1 MLIKFTYNGMLKIN
15 FYDMI
20 FLERYG
26 YMAKTNKKVLRY
38 LDKPLLIVTVL
49 LFIIGLIMVFSS
61 SNVTA
66 YMSYAV
72 SPYNYFIKQGIFLFV
87 GLVLFLVMIRFNTKF
102 YGMFSWLILIA
113 LSASLVILLVYGKA
127 TNNAVSWFDFGPF
140 SFQPSEFIKVVFI
153 IWMARFYE
161 VKEKKLNT
169 YTNCLFPPVVA
180 GGIALLIM
188 LQPDLG
194 TTIIFG
200 VIVFTLFMAA
210 PLSKVIKAKTLFGVM
225 GFAVVVLLVLLT
237 TGNSILLDRQASR
250 FDFKK
255 PCDKLLTTGSQ
266 VCNGYIAIN
275 NGGLTGVG
283 LGNSTQKY
291 LYLPEPYTDFI
302 FAIIVE
308 EMGAIFGIAII
319 LMYMFVLY
327 RILAIGRKSYTNRG
341 ALMCYGIAIY
351 IFCHI
356 AINLLGLFG
365 LMPLTG
371 VPLPFM
377 SYGGSFTICLVAAL
391 TVVQRVNVEN
401 KIRDNIG
408 K

>member
-1 MLIKFTYNGMLKIN
+1 
-15 FYDMI
+15 
-20 FLERYG
+20 
-26 YMAKTNKKVLRY
+26 MAKKQKEKKIFRY
-38 LDKPLLIVTVL
+38 LDIPLLLSTLL

-66 YMSYAV
+66 YMSHAV

-87 GLVLFLVMIRFNTKF
+87 GFILFLIMIRFNTKF
-102 YGMFSWLILIA
+102 YGMVSWVLLTLIT
-113 LSASLVILLVYGKA
+113 ASLVILLIYGKA
-127 TNNAVSWFDFGPF
+127 TNNAISWFDFGPF
-140 SFQPSEFIKVVFI
+140 SFQPSEFIKVIFI
-153 IWMARFYE
+153 VWMARFYE
-161 VKEKKLNT
+161 VNEKKLNT
-169 YTNCLFPPVVA
+169 YGTSLFPPAVA
-180 GGIALLIM
+180 CGIALLIM

-194 TTIIFG
+194 TAIIFS
-200 VIVFTLFMAA
+200 VIVFCLFI
-210 PLSKVIKAKTLFGVM
+210 SSTVSVEVKTKTLFGCLGLVV
-225 GFAVVVLLVLLT
+225 AVGLFIAS
-237 TGNSILLDRQASR
+237 TGNSPLRERQATR
-250 FDFKK
+250 FDFKN
-255 PCDKLLTTGSQ
+255 PCSKLLNTGSQ

-308 EMGAIFGIAII
+308 ELGAISGIGII
-319 LMYMFVLY
+319 LLYMFVLY
-327 RILAIGRKSYTNRG
+327 RILIIGKRSYTNRG

-377 SYGGSFTICLVAAL
+377 SYGGSFTICLIAAL
-391 TVVQRVNVEN
+391 TIVQRVSIEN
-401 KIRDNIG
+401 KMRDNL
-408 K
+408 KKN